1 MDTVL
6 CYGCMEPTDQFIC
19 PHCGFPRNG
28 NNQPH
33 QLPVGSLLRGQ
44 YVIGKVLGQGGFGIT
59 YLGWDRYLDTKVAIK
74 EFYPSAMVS
83 RDCTHSTCVLCT
95 GDQTSGPFRN
105 SRERFLRE
113 AKALAKFEGNSAIVG
128 IKSFFEENDTA
139 YIIMEYVKGTSLE
152 RYVAIRGGR
161 VSFDETTR
169 LLQPVMDALAKV
181 HDAGMVHRDIS
192 PDNIILHPMGG
203 AKLLDFGAVR
213 DVESPNADQALA
225 RSTEAILK
233 HGFAPIEQY
242 QSRGSLG
249 PWTDVYALC
258 ATIWYCVTGRVP
270 TDAPARIIE
279 ELPLAWDSVPGLTAH
294 QQEVLRKGTALR
306 AKDRYASVGA
316 LRQDLMRETAAPS
329 PIVTVKE
336 TPAPQPKAPVT
347 PAAPAASPTTDSN
360 TWTCSTCGQKNKNW
374 RSFCEKC
381 NAHKPATPKA
391 SPSVGT
397 TADGDWFCSCG
408 QKNKVWHSS
417 CQKCHAPK
425 PAQPVKVPAPAP
437 APVPASAHDDTW
449 TCSTCGQRNKNW
461 RSFCEKCNALKPA
474 TPKASPSVGTTS
486 DGDWYCGCGQK
497 NKVWHSS
504 CQKCHAPK
512 PAQPKKTPLPRPT
525 ADGDWYCSCGQ
536 KNKVWHS
543 TCHVCHA
550 PKPTFR

>member
-1 MDTVL
+1 MDTTL

-33 QLPVGSLLRGQ
+33 QLPVGTLLRGQ
-44 YVIGKVLGQGGFGIT
+44 YVIGRVLGQGGFGIT
-59 YLGWDRYLDTKVAIK
+59 YLGWDRYLDAKVAIK
-74 EFYPSAMVS
+74 EFYPSSMVS
-83 RDCTHSTCVLCT
+83 RDCSHSTRVLCT

-105 SRERFLRE
+105 SRDRFLRE

-128 IKSFFEENDTA
+128 IKGFFEENDTA

-152 RYVAIRGGR
+152 RYIALRGG
-161 VSFDETTR
+161 SISMDEALR
-169 LLQPVMDALAKV
+169 LLQSVMDALAMV
-181 HDAGMVHRDIS
+181 HEAGMVHRDIS

-213 DVESPNADQALA
+213 EVETPNAEQALA

-258 ATIWYCVTGRVP
+258 TTIWYCVTGRVP
-270 TDAPARIIE
+270 VDAPARIIDD
-279 ELPLAWDSVPGLTAH
+279 LPLAWDQIPGLTAH
-294 QQEVLRKGTALR
+294 QQAVLRKGTALR

-316 LRQDLMRETAAPS
+316 LRQDLMRETPAAPVAV
-329 PIVTVKE
+329 PKQVPTE
-336 TPAPQPKAPVT
+336 QPKVS
-347 PAAPAASPTTDSN
+347 AAPAAADDKI
-360 TWTCSTCGQKNKNW
+360 WTCSCCGQKNRSW
-374 RSFCEKC
+374 RNFCEKC
-381 NAHKPATPKA
+381 SSLKPAAPKA
-391 SPSVGT
+391 QASSLGT
-397 TADGDWFCSCG
+397 TA
-408 QKNKVWHSS
+408 
-417 CQKCHAPK
+417 
-425 PAQPVKVPAPAP
+425 
-437 APVPASAHDDTW
+437 
-449 TCSTCGQRNKNW
+449 
-461 RSFCEKCNALKPA
+461 
-474 TPKASPSVGTTS
+474 

-512 PAQPKKTPLPRPT
+512 PAQPKKTPPPAPT
-525 ADGDWYCSCGQ
+525 AEGDWYCSCGQ

-543 TCHVCHA
+543 TCQVCHN
-550 PKPTFR
+550 PKPNFR

>member
-1 MDTVL
+1 MDTTL

-33 QLPVGSLLRGQ
+33 QLPVGTLLRGQ
-44 YVIGKVLGQGGFGIT
+44 YVIGRVLGQGGFGIT
-59 YLGWDRYLDTKVAIK
+59 YLGWDRYLDAKVAIK
-74 EFYPSAMVS
+74 EFYPSSMVS
-83 RDCTHSTCVLCT
+83 RDCSHSTRVLCT

-105 SRERFLRE
+105 SRDRFLRE

-128 IKSFFEENDTA
+128 IKGFFEENDTA

-152 RYVAIRGGR
+152 RYIALRGG
-161 VSFDETTR
+161 SISMDEALR
-169 LLQPVMDALAKV
+169 LLQSVMDALAMV
-181 HDAGMVHRDIS
+181 HEAGMVHRDIS

-213 DVESPNADQALA
+213 EVETPNAEQALA

-258 ATIWYCVTGRVP
+258 TTIWYCVTGRVP
-270 TDAPARIIE
+270 VDAPARIIDD
-279 ELPLAWDSVPGLTAH
+279 LPLAWDQIPGLTAH
-294 QQEVLRKGTALR
+294 QQAVLRKGTALR

-316 LRQDLMRETAAPS
+316 LRQDLMQETA
-329 PIVTVKE
+329 V
-336 TPAPQPKAPVT
+336 PAPQPTAPVTHVT
-347 PAAPAASPTTDSN
+347 PAAPPTTESN
-360 TWTCSTCGQKNKNW
+360 TWTCTCGRANNNFYTSCQKCGKP
-374 RSFCEKC
+374 RADQEKKEAPGA
-381 NAHKPATPKA
+381 NIAE
-391 SPSVGT
+391 
-397 TADGDWFCSCG
+397 GDWFCSCG
-408 QKNKVWHSS
+408 RKNKVWHST
-417 CQKCHAPK
+417 CQTCHAPK
-425 PAQPVKVPAPAP
+425 PAQPKKVPM
-437 APVPASAHDDTW
+437 PVSISVDNDSW
-449 TCSTCGQRNKNW
+449 VCTCGRRNNN
-461 RSFCEKCNALKPA
+461 FFNTCQKCGTSKAAASIAARNA
-474 TPKASPSVGTTS
+474 PSVGTTA

-512 PAQPKKTPLPRPT
+512 PAQPKKTPPPAPT
-525 ADGDWYCSCGQ
+525 AEGDWYCSCGQ

-543 TCHVCHA
+543 ACQKCGA
-550 PKPTFR
+550 RKPAAR